1 MQKKDKPLEIKIF
14 TAAEIAA
21 FSKRNFYDEYL
32 ALHPLEKVWADR
44 AAATTNYTERKFC
57 WAEQEKVRLGLA
69 PPAGAYDRGF
79 AEFADPVGFSPA
91 KPAPIRRRPDD
102 FDVLS
107 KDWEPPKT

>member
-1 MQKKDKPLEIKIF
+1 MRKKDKPLEIKIF

-44 AAATTNYTERKFC
+44 AAATTDYAERKFC
-57 WAEQEKVRLGLA
+57 WDQQEKVRQGLA

-79 AEFADPVGFSPA
+79 AEFQTDQQGG
-91 KPAPIRRRPDD
+91 KPATPRRQDA